1 MIKIFFT
8 PILALTLLTPLIL
21 AQNSEARA
29 RQKCRGCSGKIA
41 MKNVSTGIHPIN
53 EFSTHP
59 VYGSRV
65 NKDAPWIALAETS
78 GRACDKNANRCRTLA
93 TRAIFN
99 MYGNIWNKR
108 WSHSTE
114 GASSIWPP
122 NKPGRPV
129 AGLRWVSFYPHIRQD
144 SLKDRIEAA
153 TCCKSRVP
161 ANGRYKFIIKF
172 NVSGDTGCGDLVK
185 PKRWRPFKAFDYAG
199 LGFVTTKYNVSCKD
213 VRSRG
218 LCGVARRTNP
228 E

>member
-1 MIKIFFT
+1 MIKRFFT
-8 PILALTLLTPLIL
+8 PILALTLVTPLIL
-21 AQNSEARA
+21 AENSQAIGR
-29 RQKCRGCSGKIA
+29 RKCRGCSGKIA
-41 MKNVSTGIHPIN
+41 MTNVSTGIHPLN

-65 NKDAPWIALAETS
+65 NKDAPWITLAETS
-78 GRACDKNANRCRTLA
+78 GRACDKNANRCRTRA
-93 TRAIFN
+93 TSAIFN
-99 MYGNIWNKR
+99 MYSNIWKKR
-108 WSHSTE
+108 WTHSTE

-153 TCCKSRVP
+153 TCCNSRVP

-172 NVSGDTGCGDLVK
+172 SVSGDRGCGDLVA
-185 PKRWRPFKAFDYAG
+185 PLRWRPFQAFNYDG
-199 LGFVTTKYNVSCKD
+199 LGFFITNYNVNCKD

-218 LCGVARRTNP
+218 LCG
-228 E
+228 

>member
-1 MIKIFFT
+1 MKSIMKRFLT
-8 PILALTLLTPLIL
+8 PILALTLVTPLIL
-21 AQNSEARA
+21 AENSQAIGR
-29 RQKCRGCSGKIA
+29 RKCRGCSGKIA
-41 MKNVSTGIHPIN
+41 MANVSNGIHPLN

-65 NKDAPWIALAETS
+65 NKDAPWITLAETS

-93 TRAIFN
+93 TRAMFN
-99 MYGNIWNKR
+99 MYRNIWEKR
-108 WSHSTE
+108 WTHSTE

-153 TCCKSRVP
+153 TCCNSRVP
-161 ANGRYKFIIKF
+161 ANGRYKFII
-172 NVSGDTGCGDLVK
+172 NMDASGDKGCGELQA
-185 PKRWRPFKAFDYAG
+185 WRPFQGFDAG
-199 LGFVTTKYNVSCKD
+199 FLGGAYKYNVNCKD

-218 LCGVARRTNP
+218 LCG
-228 E
+228 